1 MQLATLMP
9 YNNDRVL
16 IMSDHKDPSVQ
27 NIKRSPTESPW
38 KTWGPAM
45 AFLALALA
53 SAYLI
58 KWGIDSRSLKIF
70 KRSIAIL
77 ALLAT
82 ILAYFEKLLKF
93 HHERYADIF
102 GTVALLFAIMAAGV
116 AVFV

>member
-1 MQLATLMP
+1 MLCD
-9 YNNDRVL
+9 NDRVL
-16 IMSDHKDPSVQ
+16 IVSDHEDPSVQ
-27 NIKRSPTESPW
+27 NIKHSPIESPW

-45 AFLALALA
+45 AFLALALV